1 MKILISTL
9 IGWFL
14 YSVTAYAQSDKEEF
28 MPNVPDYLEYA
39 KLSEAVYLD
48 EKNVDGWQ
56 RIKDKRDPLSGFHG
70 SIYQKGDEL
79 VVVFEGTQSVADIA
93 ANAPFINSEQAVQAL
108 EFSRFLTD
116 RQQDFGGKQKITFT
130 GHSLGGELAMIAGIL
145 YRDASIVTFNT
156 SGITEATRDSL
167 GEKNIKN
174 ADITNICLEGDV
186 VCSGK
191 KPGKNI
197 ILNLSTVVGIP
208 RLIGNHSISDVVA
221 VLDLVNVYQ
230 KYEPQKLSS
239 HSADNTLT
247 LSIDTGLSLI
257 DKGVVKARDI
267 ATKAKAVT
275 LNVAEAVK
283 RNIANARRLLALSLQ
298 NRLTAYVNGGN
309 SVIGA
314 ASLYITGT
322 PIRREDDSQQR
333 VYDNTNTRPNVR
345 EIVNTDGVII
355 ETPVDILLSWGDR
368 PRDLDSHLTVP
379 LADGNRFQVSF
390 FARGNLDSSPNAL
403 LHTDYINHE
412 VGGSNLPEQTRI
424 NEFRDGIYRFY
435 VHDFSNRNE
444 NNSDALANSGAS
456 VSIFHGGTLNDA
468 EGQGIGTNRLL
479 QVDVP
484 DSRGNTWHAFD
495 LDPRTT
501 TITTRDEFRDI
512 NSANEVPFND

>member
-1 MKILISTL
+1 M
-9 IGWFL
+9 
-14 YSVTAYAQSDKEEF
+14 
-28 MPNVPDYLEYA
+28 
-39 KLSEAVYLD
+39 
-48 EKNVDGWQ
+48 
-56 RIKDKRDPLSGFHG
+56 
-70 SIYQKGDEL
+70 
-79 VVVFEGTQSVADIA
+79 
-93 ANAPFINSEQAVQAL
+93 
-108 EFSRFLTD
+108 
-116 RQQDFGGKQKITFT
+116 
-130 GHSLGGELAMIAGIL
+130 
-145 YRDASIVTFNT
+145 
-156 SGITEATRDSL
+156 
-167 GEKNIKN
+167 
-174 ADITNICLEGDV
+174 EGDV

-230 KYEPQKLSS
+230 KYESQKLSS
-239 HSADNTLT
+239 HSAGNTLT

-283 RNIANARRLLALSLQ
+283 RNIANARRLLSLSLQ
-298 NRLTAYVNGGN
+298 NRLTAHTNGGN
-309 SVIGA
+309 SVIGS
-314 ASLYITGT
+314 ASLYMTGT

-333 VYDNTNTRPNVR
+333 IYDNTNTRPNVR

-355 ETPVDILLSWGDR
+355 ETPVDILLNWGDR

-390 FARGNLDSSPNAL
+390 FARGNLDSSPMPYCIPIILIMRSGVATYLSKLELMNFVME
-403 LHTDYINHE
+403 YI
-412 VGGSNLPEQTRI
+412 VSMFTIFQ
-424 NEFRDGIYRFY
+424 
-435 VHDFSNRNE
+435 NRNE